1 VRRGSQS
8 SQPVPSW
15 RALAISD
22 LRRYRPDQEPSVVL
36 FVKTL
41 ATTPG
46 LVASSILRAQQT
58 LNGRGWHRTAE
69 ALRHV
74 ALALSRLDFVPGAS
88 VGPGLLM
95 HHPYGIVIGCGAVV
109 GAGCTL
115 LQNVTL
121 GERFADGRPPH
132 DYPRLGDNVTIGA
145 GACVLGGVRVGDGA
159 VIGANSVVLSDVP
172 VGGVAVGSPARVLE
186 AKPGSPLADM

>member
-1 VRRGSQS
+1 VG
-8 SQPVPSW
+8 
-15 RALAISD
+15 
-22 LRRYRPDQEPSVVL
+22 L
-36 FVKTL
+36 FVKTA

-58 LNGRGWHRTAE
+58 LNARGWHRAAG

-74 ALALSRLDFVPGAS
+74 ALALSGLDFVPGAE

-95 HHPYGIVIGCGAVV
+95 HHPHGIVIGGGAVL
-109 GAGCTL
+109 GADCTL

-132 DYPRLGDNVTIGA
+132 DCPRLGDRVTIGA
-145 GACVLGGVRVGDGA
+145 GACVLGGIVVGDGA
-159 VIGANSVVLSDVP
+159 VIGANAVVLSDVP
-172 VGGVAVGSPARVLE
+172 MGGVAVGSPARVLE
-186 AKPGSPLADM
+186 LKSTLPAAANLSENRFGLGGR

>member
-1 VRRGSQS
+1 MQRAS
-8 SQPVPSW
+8 PSGQTVATW
-15 RALAISD
+15 RALLFSD
-22 LRRYRPDQEPSVVL
+22 LRRYRPDQEPSVLL
-36 FVKTL
+36 FVKAA

-46 LVASSILRAQQT
+46 LVASLILRTQQT
-58 LNGRGWHRTAE
+58 LNSRGWYATAG

-74 ALALSRLDFVPGAS
+74 GLALSRFDFVPGAE

-95 HHPYGIVIGCGAVV
+95 HHPNGIVIGGGAVV
-109 GAGCTL
+109 GEGCTL

-132 DYPRLGDNVTIGA
+132 AYPRLGDAVTVGA

-159 VIGANSVVLSDVP
+159 TIGANAIVLIDVP
-172 VGGVAVGSPARVLE
+172 PGCVAVGSPARIRHV
-186 AKPGSPLADM
+186 P

>member
-1 VRRGSQS
+1 VRT
-8 SQPVPSW
+8 W
-15 RALAISD
+15 RALVISD
-22 LRRYRPDQEPSVVL
+22 LHRYRPDQEPSLVV
-36 FVKTL
+36 FIKTA

-58 LNGRGWHRTAE
+58 LNSRGWHRTAG

-74 ALALSRLDFVPGAS
+74 TLALSGLDFVPGAE

-95 HHPYGIVIGCGAVV
+95 HHPHGIVIGCGTVV
-109 GAGCTL
+109 GASCTL

-132 DYPRLGDNVTIGA
+132 DYPQVGNSVTIGA
-145 GACVLGGVRVGDGA
+145 GACVLGGVHVGDRS
-159 VIGANSVVLSDVP
+159 VIGANSVVLTDVP
-172 VGGVAVGSPARVLE
+172 VGGVAVGSPARILH
-186 AKPGSPLADM
+186 A